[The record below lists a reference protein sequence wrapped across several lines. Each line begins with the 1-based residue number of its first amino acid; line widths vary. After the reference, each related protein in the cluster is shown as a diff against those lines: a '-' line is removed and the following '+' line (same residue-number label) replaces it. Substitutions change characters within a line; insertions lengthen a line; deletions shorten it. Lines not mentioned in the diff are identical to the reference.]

1 MDAGMSEPKK
11 SLLERVAEQVAA
23 VSDAEGGVG
32 SLARR
37 ILHRLPGG
45 DFVQEQLDSVER
57 RLLLELKHRMDGLEQ
72 GPGPAVKVVAVSVQP
87 PPAQPGGKGQ
97 TPGNVMRELLAATA
111 EQSREQ
117 AESAFFLAILRSLVP
132 DEARILSALS
142 DGSTYP
148 LLHVMSAG
156 RLGLVWQPV
165 VEYVS
170 SVGRSAGIIYPEMGY
185 AYVQHLRALN
195 LVDTGPEDYTQ
206 NTKYEM
212 LETEQVVRSALEHI
226 KQAGQRSHITRR
238 VLRMSDLGN
247 RLWAACR
254 ISED

>member
-1 MDAGMSEPKK
+1 MSEARK
-11 SLLERVAEQVAA
+11 SLLDKVADRVAG
-23 VSDAEGGVG
+23 SHGGEG

-37 ILHRLPGG
+37 LLRRLPGG

-57 RLLLELKHRMDGLEQ
+57 RVLLELKHRMDGLEQ
-72 GPGPAVKVVAVSVQP
+72 NPAPSVSVVAVSVQTS
-87 PPAQPGGKGQ
+87 AQAGTKGQ
-97 TPGNVMRELLAATA
+97 TPGNIMRELLTATA
-111 EQSREQ
+111 EQSREE
-117 AESAFFLAILRSLVP
+117 AENAFFTSIMRTLVP

-148 LLHVMSAG
+148 VVHVMAAG
-156 RLGLVWQPV
+156 RLGLSWHPV

-170 SVGRSAGIIYPEMGY
+170 SVGRNAGIIWPDMGY

-206 NTKYEM
+206 ITKYEM
-212 LETEQVVRSALEHI
+212 LETEQVVRSALEQI
-226 KQAGQRSHITRR
+226 KHDGQRSHITRR
-238 VLRMSDLGN
+238 MLRMSDLGR

>member
-1 MDAGMSEPKK
+1 MNEPRK
-11 SLLERVAEQVAA
+11 SLLDKVAERVAAGLPGEA
-23 VSDAEGGVG
+23 GGQG

-45 DFVQEQLDSVER
+45 DFVQEQLDGVER
-57 RLLLELKHRMDGLEQ
+57 RVLLELKHRMDGLEQ
-72 GPGPAVKVVAVSVQP
+72 KPGPSVSVVAVSVQAS
-87 PPAQPGGKGQ
+87 AQGGTRGQ
-97 TPGNVMRELLAATA
+97 TPGNIMRELLATTA
-111 EQSREQ
+111 EQSREE
-117 AESAFFLAILRSLVP
+117 AESSFFLHIMNSLVP

-148 LLHVMSAG
+148 VVHVMAAG
-156 RLGLVWQPV
+156 RLGLSWHPV

-170 SVGRSAGIIYPEMGY
+170 SVGRNAGIIWPEMCY
-185 AYVQHLRALN
+185 AYVQHLRALS

-206 NTKYEM
+206 TTKYEM
-212 LETEQVVRSALEHI
+212 LETEQVVRGALEQI
-226 KQAGQRSHITRR
+226 KHDGQRSHITRR
-238 VLRMSDLGN
+238 VLRMSDLGK

>member
-11 SLLERVAEQVAA
+11 SLLDQMVDRVAGEV
-23 VSDAEGGVG
+23 GGQG

-37 ILHRLPGG
+37 LLQRLPGG

-57 RLLLELKHRMDGLEQ
+57 RVLRELKQRMDGLEQ
-72 GPGPAVKVVAVSVQP
+72 KPGPSVSVVAVSVQT
-87 PPAQPGGKGQ
+87 GGQAGARGQ
-97 TPGNVMRELLAATA
+97 TPGNIMRELLAATA
-111 EQSREQ
+111 EQSREE
-117 AESAFFLAILRSLVP
+117 AENSFFLSIMRGLVP

-148 LLHVMSAG
+148 LVHVMAGG
-156 RLGLVWQPV
+156 RLGLSWHPV
-165 VEYVS
+165 MEYVS
-170 SVGRSAGIIYPEMGY
+170 SVGRNAGIIWPDMCY
-185 AYVQHLRALN
+185 AYVQHLRSLN

-206 NTKYEM
+206 TTKYEV
-212 LETEQVVRSALEHI
+212 LETEQVVRTALEHI
-226 KQAGQRSHITRR
+226 KQSGQRSHITRR

-254 ISED
+254 LSED

>member
-1 MDAGMSEPKK
+1 MMDAGMSEPKQ
-11 SLLERVAEQVAA
+11 SLLDKVAARVAGGG
-23 VSDAEGGVG
+23 EGQD

-37 ILHRLPGG
+37 ILQRLPGG
-45 DFVQEQLDSVER
+45 DFVQDQVDGVER
-57 RLLLELKHRMDGLEQ
+57 RLLRELKRRMDRVDGQ
-72 GPGPAVKVVAVSVQP
+72 GPAVSVLAVALH
-87 PPAQPGGKGQ
+87 GGPQAGEAGSQ
-97 TPGNVMRELLAATA
+97 TPGNILRELLAATA

-117 AESAFFLAILRSLVP
+117 AETSFYSAILRALVP

-148 LLHVMSAG
+148 LLHVMAAG
-156 RLGLVWQPV
+156 RLGLAWHPML
-165 VEYVS
+165 EYVS
-170 SVGRSAGIIYPEMGY
+170 TVGRSAGVIWPEMTY

-206 NTKYEM
+206 TTKYEM
-212 LETEQVVRSALEHI
+212 LETEQVVRSTLEQI
-226 KQAGQRSHITRR
+226 KKDGQRSHISRR
-238 VLRMSDLGN
+238 VLRLSDLGN